1 MEQRLTAAP
10 HLKPLDLQQ
19 PAQLE
24 TATFATG

>member
-10 HLKPLDLQQ
+10 HLKPLDRAQ
-19 PAQLE
+19 PARVE